1 MAGVAGNPLPLEG
14 DSAEMRRDKIERLRR
29 AVGSLPRTPGVGLF
43 LAGMTSHV
51 LDLQVR
57 LEDAL
62 RASSQVVADAAT
74 AAHQGDALRHLRL
87 GVATVREVYG
97 KLYMAATTDCASVAE
112 AMHVEEVVPGIS
124 PAQAKLIRE
133 LHSKRDAQ
141 RRKESS
147 EGNRLRLLQR
157 QNEAAL
163 AASKGFATSSSS
175 AAPAAAAQP
184 AMKDKYPCTACN
196 KLGHWR
202 DNNKCR
208 PEDVRANLERLA
220 ALLVPRNQ
228 LAITGPSG
236 SSGKK
241 VERRIFTVGMY
252 NRHKSHWFKPNTW
265 CLFCG

>member
-1 MAGVAGNPLPLEG
+1 M
-14 DSAEMRRDKIERLRR
+14 
-29 AVGSLPRTPGVGLF
+29 
-43 LAGMTSHV
+43 
-51 LDLQVR
+51 
-57 LEDAL
+57 
-62 RASSQVVADAAT
+62 
-74 AAHQGDALRHLRL
+74 
-87 GVATVREVYG
+87 YG
-97 KLYMAATTDCASVAE
+97 KLYMAASTDCASVAE

-163 AASKGFATSSSS
+163 AASKGFAKSPSS
-175 AAPAAAAQP
+175 AATAAAAQP

-202 DNNKCR
+202 DDNKCR

-236 SSGKK
+236 SSGKR
-241 VERRIFTVGMY
+241 VERRFFTIGMF

>member
-1 MAGVAGNPLPLEG
+1 
-14 DSAEMRRDKIERLRR
+14 
-29 AVGSLPRTPGVGLF
+29 
-43 LAGMTSHV
+43 
-51 LDLQVR
+51 
-57 LEDAL
+57 
-62 RASSQVVADAAT
+62 
-74 AAHQGDALRHLRL
+74 
-87 GVATVREVYG
+87 
-97 KLYMAATTDCASVAE
+97 MAAAGGSE
-112 AMHVEEVVPGIS
+112 REEVGPGIS
-124 PAQAKLIRE
+124 PAQATLIRE
-133 LHSKRDAQ
+133 LHAKRDAQ
-141 RRKESS
+141 RRKDSS

-202 DNNKCR
+202 DDNKCR